1 MYWRFCPAEELSVA
15 RSFQLLV
22 LLTTSETV
30 LSDTPAVLATSR
42 IPTMVCSPVS
52 TSWITDDQCTR
63 TGLSRCY
70 SALEESVMI
79 PARNTMTMAEGNSR

>member
-1 MYWRFCPAEELSVA
+1 MVANRGEGGTFRELGTRA
-15 RSFQLLV
+15 
-22 LLTTSETV
+22 TNETV
-30 LSDTPAVLATSR
+30 LNDTPAVLATSR
-42 IPTMVCSPVS
+42 IPIMVCSPVS

-79 PARNTMTMAEGNSR
+79 PARNTMTMAEGNSK